1 MVCGVEIISRDKL
14 SETRREIQR
23 PPNPASFSA
32 KREREARGVRLIF
45 LYNSATRIKN
55 ARVTARSRE
64 KLGEIRFL
72 LVMRNLVRLVLDIF
86 SHGCN
91 FYYLLLIILLNILLS
106 AIPCLSI
113 PAAFN

>member
-45 LYNSATRIKN
+45 VYNSATRIKN
-55 ARVTARSRE
+55 ARVTARWRE

-72 LVMRNLVRLVLDIF
+72 LVIRNLLDIF